1 MNSKG
6 SDSKQFEGR
15 MAGTGAN
22 AAPNKGIAMIN
33 KPTSTIKAS
42 VDAKMGHPMKTGKGN
57 PA

>member
-22 AAPNKGIAMIN
+22 AASNKGIAMID
-33 KPTSTIKAS
+33 KPVGTIKSS
-42 VDAKMGHPMKTGKGN
+42 VDSKMGHPMKTGKGN